1 MLDVPR
7 LAVEKAPMET
17 PMQGQPAPGWWSRN
31 WKWFLPTG
39 CCLGTLLGLILAV
52 AVFGFSIFAI
62 FTGVSAALKSSEP
75 YKVAV
80 ARARAD
86 DKVGAALG
94 KPLDEGF
101 PMGTIN
107 TNNNTGDV
115 DFSIPIS
122 GPKGKGTIYVVGTRS
137 GATWTYSKMSVTIT
151 ATGETI
157 DLGP

>member
-1 MLDVPR
+1 MLDAAGAER
-7 LAVEKAPMET
+7 ENAPMET

-62 FTGVSAALKSSEP
+62 FSGVSAALKSSEP
-75 YKVAV
+75 YRVAV
-80 ARARAD
+80 ARAKAD
-86 DKVGAALG
+86 AKVATALG
-94 KPLDEGF
+94 KPLEEGF

-107 TNNNTGDV
+107 TNNNTGDI
-115 DFSIPIS
+115 DISIPIS

-137 GATWTYSKMSVTIT
+137 GGTWTYSKMSVTIT
-151 ATGETI
+151 SSGETI